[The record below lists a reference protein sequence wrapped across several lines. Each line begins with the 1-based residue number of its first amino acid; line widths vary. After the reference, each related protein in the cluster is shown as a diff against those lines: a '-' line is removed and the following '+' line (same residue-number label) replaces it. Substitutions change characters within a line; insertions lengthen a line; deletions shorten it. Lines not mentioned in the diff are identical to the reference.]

1 MCKIVKKYDNL
12 KKSPTRIN
20 YINIHILLNI
30 YVYIR
35 LMINNLNCE
44 SKQKNKQLLFK
55 FKKLY
60 KLYATNTK
68 KANKKRNYKL
78 LCKSKQKFKIKIKY
92 EKKTTIYKLL

>member
-1 MCKIVKKYDNL
+1 
-12 KKSPTRIN
+12 
-20 YINIHILLNI
+20 
-30 YVYIR
+30 
-35 LMINNLNCE
+35 MINNLNCE